1 MEDKY
6 IVSIDFGTFKLALSV
21 AIVSGNE
28 TRVVYYKET
37 PVEGMR
43 CSRILNEAKV
53 AQHLKK
59 AISDAEDI
67 LGIKI
72 TGAVAGMPRFYVR
85 TVDDSAKNETRD
97 GESYITEA
105 EIEELK
111 SFAQDNFPLENPERE
126 AVYGT
131 IAQSFSTNDEFQ
143 LIEDDI
149 VGMTGKVLEGNFKI
163 FIGNKSSLDRID
175 RVMKLA
181 GVVSVKKYFVP
192 QLTANAVLFP
202 AEMDNGVAMI
212 DFGGGC
218 TSVSIYYKNVL
229 RHYAS
234 IPFGGINVTKDIQM
248 ESNIK
253 TALAENIKMAYGA
266 CMPEKLQS
274 LSEKQLLIKSENG
287 ESDKRMTVKYLSEII
302 TARETEIIRAML
314 YEIGVSKFAD
324 KLQSGIVITGGGA
337 SMANLG
343 NLIKEI
349 SGYNVRVG
357 RPTFKGIYNCCTG
370 DNAPSAATSIGLI
383 KSAASE
389 IPFTCASPKDTIQQ
403 EEQSE
408 AETHS
413 SGEPT
418 EQEHKT
424 GTIPGM
430 MTEDELAE
438 IQKRE
443 KESKEK
449 EMKELEKKIRAE
461 EKKKKE
467 KKTPAWIAW
476 VHNKFDTMG
485 KGLQDASDNLLDSI
499 QESERDE

>member
-1 MEDKY
+1 MEDRY

-21 AIVSGNE
+21 AMVSGNE

-53 AQHLKK
+53 SQSLKK
-59 AISDAEDI
+59 AITDAEDI

-97 GESYITEA
+97 GESYITES

-126 AVYGT
+126 AVYGA
-131 IAQSFSTNDEFQ
+131 IAQSFSTSDEFQ

-163 FIGNKSSLDRID
+163 FIGNKTSLDRID
-175 RVMKLA
+175 RVMKLS
-181 GVVSVKKYFVP
+181 GIVNVKKYFVP

-212 DFGGGC
+212 DFGAGC

-234 IPFGGINVTKDIQM
+234 IPFGGANVTKDIQM

-287 ESDKRMTVKYLSEII
+287 EADKRMTVKYLSEII
-302 TARETEIIRAML
+302 TARETEIIKAML

-324 KLQSGIVITGGGA
+324 KIQSGIVITGGGA

-343 NLIKEI
+343 NLIKDI

-370 DNAPSAATSIGLI
+370 DCAPSAATSIGLI
-383 KSAASE
+383 KTAAAE
-389 IPFTCASPKDTIQQ
+389 IPFTCAIPKEEATQQ
-403 EEQSE
+403 EENTSE
-408 AETHS
+408 QN

-418 EQEHKT
+418 DQERKT
-424 GTIPGM
+424 GTLPGM
-430 MTEDELAE
+430 MTEEELAKK
-438 IQKRE
+438 KRLEEE
-443 KESKEK
+443 KKEK
-449 EMKELEKKIRAE
+449 EMKALEKKIRE

-467 KKTPAWIAW
+467 KKTPAWLKW
-476 VHNKFDTMG
+476 MHNTFDNMG
-485 KGLQDASDNLLDSI
+485 KSIQNASDNLLDDI

>member
-1 MEDKY
+1 MEDRY

-21 AIVSGNE
+21 AMVSGNE

-53 AQHLKK
+53 SQSLKK
-59 AISDAEDI
+59 AITDAEDI

-97 GESYITEA
+97 GESYITES

-126 AVYGT
+126 AVYGA
-131 IAQSFSTNDEFQ
+131 IAQSFSTSDEFQ

-163 FIGNKSSLDRID
+163 FIGNKTSLDRID

-181 GVVSVKKYFVP
+181 GIVNVKKYFVP

-212 DFGGGC
+212 DFGAGC

-234 IPFGGINVTKDIQM
+234 IPFGGANVTKDIQM

-287 ESDKRMTVKYLSEII
+287 EADKRMTVKYLSEII
-302 TARETEIIRAML
+302 TARETEIIKAML

-324 KLQSGIVITGGGA
+324 KIQSGIVITGGGA

-343 NLIKEI
+343 NLIKDI

-370 DNAPSAATSIGLI
+370 DCAPSAATSIGLI
-383 KSAASE
+383 KTAAAE
-389 IPFTCASPKDTIQQ
+389 IPFTCAIPKEEEATQQ
-403 EEQSE
+403 EENTSE
-408 AETHS
+408 QN

-418 EQEHKT
+418 KEEQE
-424 GTIPGM
+424 GGIIPGL
-430 MTEDELAE
+430 MTEEELAE
-438 IQKRE
+438 KKRREEE
-443 KESKEK
+443 KKEK
-449 EMKELEKKIRAE
+449 EMKALEKKIKE
-461 EKKKKE
+461 EKKKRE
-467 KKTPAWIAW
+467 KKTPAWLKW
-476 VHNKFDTMG
+476 MHTTFNNME
-485 KGLQDASDNLLDSI
+485 KGLQNMSDNLLDGI
-499 QESERDE
+499 QESEKDE